1 VISTLVDWNNPP
13 AFPAGI
19 PTSAPGRLATP
30 SSEEGNVEGP
40 TVQALDIEI
49 DSFESVK
56 ESLPHPHAEDLDR
69 ALVEDN
75 PEPALVEPQLT
86 SQTFVVDPSFHPFSN
101 DLVNDT
107 RIADDEGIIAA
118 PGREIDVELTLE
130 DATQLVDKDSAN
142 ESAPTQQYSEDI
154 DDKIESKDVDISMKE
169 TKIQTGESLGGLGL
183 FPVFILRRKRSS
195 RIGLESRRCSSR
207 RAR

>member
-1 VISTLVDWNNPP
+1 MVDWNNPP

-69 ALVEDN
+69 ALVEDTDTLADPVTLPN

-86 SQTFVVDPSFHPFSN
+86 SQTLVVDPSSHTFSN
-101 DLVNDT
+101 DLLNDT

-142 ESAPTQQYSEDI
+142 DSAPTQQYSEDI
-154 DDKIESKDVDISMKE
+154 EDEIESKDVDTFMKE
-169 TKIQTGESLGGLGL
+169 TKVQTGESLSGLGL
-183 FPVFILRRKRSS
+183 FPVFIFTQEKIFPYRS
-195 RIGLESRRCSSR
+195 
-207 RAR
+207 